1 MAESMPDS
9 RSGDPGSK
17 ASIGRRVPA
26 GAPEQTLPMIIIV
39 TGTPG
44 VGKTVL
50 AKLLAKKIGFTF
62 SSLGD
67 LVRKERLHKGFDRR
81 ARSYIFDER
90 SVRRRLQGY
99 FEDHQKKGIVFET
112 HAVNSIL
119 PKTHGMV
126 AIVLRLDPVVLAKR
140 LHRSEEHTS
149 ELQSPDHLVC
159 RLLLETT
166 GDPRDLHSFPT
177 RRSSDLARSYIFDER
192 SVRRR
197 LQGYF
202 EDHQKKG
209 IVFETHAVNSILPKT
224 HGMVAIVLRLD
235 PVVLAKRLH

>member
-44 VGKTVL
+44 VGKTIL
-50 AKLLAKKIGFTF
+50 AKLLAKEIGFTF

-67 LVRKERLHKGFDRR
+67 LVRKERLHKGFDRK
-81 ARSYIFDER
+81 ARSYIIDER
-90 SVRRRLQGY
+90 SVRRKLQGY

-140 LHRSEEHTS
+140 LHARNWPRLKIWENVESEMIDVSLYDSLKVLGKTRVLEIDATGKRPE
-149 ELQSPDHLVC
+149 ELVREILKVLSRNKGWSLKSSPDWLKKYDPI
-159 RLLLETT
+159 LLS
-166 GDPRDLHSFPT
+166 R
-177 RRSSDLARSYIFDER
+177 
-192 SVRRR
+192 
-197 LQGYF
+197 
-202 EDHQKKG
+202 K
-209 IVFETHAVNSILPKT
+209 IL
-224 HGMVAIVLRLD
+224 
-235 PVVLAKRLH
+235 